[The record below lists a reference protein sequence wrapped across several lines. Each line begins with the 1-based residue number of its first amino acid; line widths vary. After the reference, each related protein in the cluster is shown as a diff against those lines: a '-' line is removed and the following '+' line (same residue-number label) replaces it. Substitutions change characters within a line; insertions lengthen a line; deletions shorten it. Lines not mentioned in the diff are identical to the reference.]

1 MIEQFSHSTRAMLA
15 EVKGQEYYVYLLV
28 DPRTNQPF
36 YIGKGKGNRVFAHK
50 QAALTRLKEM
60 DALDDEETKQT
71 LKIQTINEILAA
83 DLTVSSYI
91 VSYGLT
97 QAQAFASENALI
109 NYIKLVQGIELTNIV
124 NGHGTRAMLVE
135 ELEEQFGYQPLD
147 LKEIATDELILAVK
161 VKDAFQLSKDESKEY
176 SIYAGSRDDMNLKS
190 RTLGNWVIG
199 KDKIDKIRY
208 ILAINTGADNAVVAA
223 YEVSKEY
230 SESEKQSNG
239 LTRYAFQALSSR
251 EETLKKLAVYKRSL
265 PQLTFG
271 SGSSVCYIN
280 KNKR

>member
-1 MIEQFSHSTRAMLA
+1 MIEQFSHSTLAMLA

-60 DALDDEETKQT
+60 DALAEDETKQT

-280 KNKR
+280 KK

>member
-1 MIEQFSHSTRAMLA
+1 MIEQFSHSTLAMLA
-15 EVKGQEYYVYLLV
+15 EVKGREYYVYLLV

-60 DALDDEETKQT
+60 DALDDDETKQT

-83 DLTVSSYI
+83 DLTVLSYI

-97 QAQAFASENALI
+97 QAQAFASENVLI

-176 SIYAGSRDDMNLKS
+176 SIYAESRDDMNLKS

-280 KNKR
+280 KK

>member
-15 EVKGQEYYVYLLV
+15 EIKGKEYYVYLLV

-60 DALDDEETKQT
+60 DALAEEETKQT

-135 ELEEQFGYQPLD
+135 ELEEQFEYQPLD

-230 SESEKQSNG
+230 SGSEKQSNG

-280 KNKR
+280 KK

>member
-15 EVKGQEYYVYLLV
+15 EIKGQEYYVYLLV

-60 DALDDEETKQT
+60 DALAEDETKQT

-280 KNKR
+280 KK

>member
-15 EVKGQEYYVYLLV
+15 EIKGQEYYVYLLV